1 VNRPEQVVVVGGG
14 PAGLTAAY
22 ELVREGGA
30 PLVLERGERVGGIAR
45 TEVHEGYR
53 FDIGGHRFFTKVPEV
68 EALWHEVLTDDFIR
82 VPRLSRI
89 YYRERFFRY
98 PLEPVD
104 ALLKLGPVESALGVL
119 SYLRWKIRPYPSEE
133 NLEQWVTNRF
143 GRRLYETFF
152 KVYTEKIWGIPC
164 TEIQADWAAQRIR
177 GLSLRTAVT
186 NALFG
191 RGEAKTLITEFDYPR
206 LGPGMMWERFQ
217 ERIEEKGGRVLLRA
231 EVIGLRRQGA
241 RVESVTVREGD
252 EERSYPADAVLSSM
266 PLPALLRSLDPPPP
280 ARILEAAAGL
290 RYRDFLIVTLI
301 LDREDLFP
309 DQWIYIHSPGVR
321 VGRVQNFGNW
331 SPELVP
337 EKGRSCL
344 GLEYFCN
351 EGEDLWEMEDGAL
364 IEIARSELD
373 TLGLAGGSRVLGGT
387 VIRQRKAYPV
397 YDRDYRK
404 HLAAIRPFLESL
416 ENVQTL
422 GRNGM
427 HRYNNQDHSMLTGLL
442 GARNLLGESHD
453 LWEVNTER
461 SYHEDFQTLEGR

>member
-1 VNRPEQVVVVGGG
+1 VVVVGGG

-22 ELVREGGA
+22 ELVREGLT

-68 EALWHEVLTDDFIR
+68 EALWHEVLVDDFIR

-89 YYRERFFRY
+89 FYRERFFRY

-104 ALLKLGPVESALGVL
+104 ALLKLGPVESALGAL
-119 SYLRWKIRPYPSEE
+119 SYLRWRIRPHRSEE

-152 KVYTEKIWGIPC
+152 KVYTEKIWGLPC

-217 ERIEEKGGRVLLRA
+217 ERIEEGGGRVRLGA
-231 EVIGLRRQGA
+231 EVTGLRRRGA
-241 RVESVTVREGD
+241 RVESVTVREEG
-252 EERSYPADAVLSSM
+252 EERSHPADAVLSSM
-266 PLPALLRSLDPPPP
+266 PLPALLRALDPPPP
-280 ARILEAAAGL
+280 AEVLEAAAGL

-301 LDREDLFP
+301 LDRPELFP

-331 SPELVP
+331 SPEMVP
-337 EKGRSCL
+337 ETGRSCL

-351 EGEDLWEMEDGAL
+351 EGEELWEMADGAL
-364 IEIARSELD
+364 LELARGELE
-373 TLGLAGGSRVLGGT
+373 TLGLAGGSRILGGT
-387 VIRQRKAYPV
+387 VIRQSKAYPV

-404 HLAAIRPFLESL
+404 HLATIRPFLESL

-442 GARNLLGESHD
+442 GARNLLGERHD

-461 SYHEDFQTLEGR
+461 SYHEDFQTRERG

>member
-1 VNRPEQVVVVGGG
+1 MTRPGRVVVVGGG
-14 PAGLTAAY
+14 PAGLTAAH
-22 ELVREGGA
+22 ELAREGVP
-30 PLVLERGERVGGIAR
+30 PLVVERGERVGGIAR

-68 EALWHEVLTDDFIR
+68 ERLWHEVLADDFLR

-104 ALLKLGPVESALGVL
+104 ALLKLGPIESALGVL
-119 SYLRWKIRPYPSEE
+119 SYLRWKVRPHSTEE

-152 KVYTEKIWGIPC
+152 RVYTEKIWGIPC

-186 NALFG
+186 NALLG
-191 RGEAKTLITEFDYPR
+191 RSQAKTLITEFDYPR

-217 ERIEEKGGRVLLRA
+217 ERVEGRGGRVLLRA
-231 EVIGLRRQGA
+231 EVTGMRRRGM
-241 RVESVTVREGD
+241 RVESVTVRSGGETKIH
-252 EERSYPADAVLSSM
+252 PADAVLSSM
-266 PLPALLRSLDPPPP
+266 PLPALLRSLDPLPPSEV
-280 ARILEAAAGL
+280 LEAASGL
-290 RYRDFLIVTLI
+290 RYRDFLIVALI
-301 LDREDLFP
+301 LDREELFP

-337 EKGRSCL
+337 ERGRSCL
-344 GLEYFCN
+344 GMEYFCN
-351 EGEDLWEMEDGAL
+351 EGEDLWEMADGAL
-364 IEIARSELD
+364 LELARGELE
-373 TLGLAGGSRVLGGT
+373 TLGLGGGSRVVGGT

-397 YDRDYRK
+397 YDREYRK
-404 HLAAIRPFLESL
+404 RLAVIRPFLESL

-461 SYHEDFQTLEGR
+461 SYHEDFRTREER